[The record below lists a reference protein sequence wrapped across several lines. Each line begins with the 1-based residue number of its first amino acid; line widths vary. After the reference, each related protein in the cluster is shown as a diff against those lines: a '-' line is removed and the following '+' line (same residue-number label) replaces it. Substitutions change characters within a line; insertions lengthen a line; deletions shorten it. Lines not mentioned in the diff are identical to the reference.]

1 MSDLLTQ
8 KVSLG
13 VDGGGGAS
21 THTLHTAKGGLAM
34 ATLLE
39 RLLQKA
45 GEKAAARGLNTRIEP
60 ARRELTPKQAA
71 ELDRWIARAEE
82 KVRASK

>member
-60 ARRELTPKQAA
+60 ARRELTPKEEA
-71 ELDRWIARAEE
+71 ELERWLERAQAKERVG
-82 KVRASK
+82 K